1 MQDTSRRFQSHSRIA
16 WIAATAALWAC
27 NGALFDG
34 FVIDASPPVDPW
46 MKAVGDLNGDGKLDL
61 VLCGRSG
68 PLVWYENPMWTR
80 RTISTATGSAGS
92 STDVTL
98 GDVDGNGSLDVV
110 LANGVWFA
118 NPRPGG
124 DAELDA
130 WARSQIDAT
139 TAHDVVLAD
148 LDLDGDLDLV
158 KRNQGATGDVIRVF
172 RQNAGGGWTE
182 RAIPSVA
189 GEGLEVA
196 DLDADG
202 DPDIVISGVWYEN
215 DGNPISGAWTKYT
228 YSTAYTHAKVVV
240 KAADIGGSS
249 RPDIVL
255 APAEASGTAYR
266 LSWFEA
272 PSDART
278 IWPERVLESSIETV
292 AHGLALADFDRN
304 GRTDVA
310 FAEMDQG
317 ADPDRV
323 RVLLQSVS
331 GAFSGVA
338 VSSVGSH
345 NLVAGDLDGDGD
357 PDLFG
362 ANWNTANAPDA
373 AKARIWM
380 NRMANAGAA
389 TATE

>member
-1 MQDTSRRFQSHSRIA
+1 MQGTPRTLKFPSL
-16 WIAATAALWAC
+16 AALIAVVAVPAAC
-27 NGALFDG
+27 GALFQEV
-34 FVIDASPPVDPW
+34 VIDTSPPVDPW
-46 MKAVGDLNGDGKLDL
+46 MKAVGDLNGDGMLDL
-61 VLCGRSG
+61 VLSGRSG
-68 PLVWYENPMWTR
+68 PLVWYENPSWTR

-118 NPRPGG
+118 NPLPGG
-124 DAELDA
+124 DAELDV

-172 RQNAGGGWTE
+172 RQNQGATWTE
-182 RAIPSVA
+182 RTIPAPA
-189 GEGLEVA
+189 GEGLELA
-196 DLDADG
+196 DLDLDG
-202 DPDIVISGVWYEN
+202 DPDIVIAGAWYEN

-228 YSTAYTHAKVVV
+228 YSTAYTYPKVVV
-240 KAADIGGSS
+240 QVANLGGSS

-255 APAEASGTAYR
+255 APAEASGTHYR

-272 PSDART
+272 PANPRT
-278 IWPERVLESSIETV
+278 IWPERVLENNIETV
-292 AHGLALADFDRN
+292 VHGLALADFDRD

-310 FAEMDQG
+310 FAEMQQG

-323 RVLLQSVS
+323 SVLFQNS
-331 GAFSGVA
+331 SGVFSN
-338 VSSVGSH
+338 VSLSSVGSH
-345 NLVAGDLDGDGD
+345 NIVAADLDGDGD
-357 PDLFG
+357 ADLFG
-362 ANWNTANAPDA
+362 ANWNTASAPDG
-373 AKARIWM
+373 AKPRIWL
-380 NRMANAGAA
+380 NHAA
-389 TATE
+389 SAAAAPAAR

>member
-1 MQDTSRRFQSHSRIA
+1 MQYTVRPLKLYSRIA
-16 WIAATAALWAC
+16 LIAALALPCAC
-27 NGALFDG
+27 NTRWFHE
-34 FVIDASPPVDPW
+34 FVIDTSPPLDPW
-46 MKAVGDLNGDGKLDL
+46 MKAVGDLSGDGKPDL
-61 VLCGRSG
+61 VLCGRGG
-68 PLVWYENPMWTR
+68 PLVWYESPTWTR

-124 DAELDA
+124 DAKLGV
-130 WARSQIDAT
+130 WVRSQIDAT

-148 LDLDGDLDLV
+148 LDLDGDLDVV

-172 RQNAGGGWTE
+172 RQNAGGTWTE
-182 RAIPSVA
+182 RAIPAPA
-189 GEGLEVA
+189 GEGLELA

-202 DPDIVISGVWYEN
+202 DPDIVISGAWYEN
-215 DGNPISGAWTKYT
+215 DGNPIGGAWTKYT

-240 KAADIGGSS
+240 QVANIGGSS
-249 RPDIVL
+249 RSDIVL
-255 APAEASGTAYR
+255 APAEASGSTYR

-272 PSDART
+272 PTDPRT
-278 IWPERVLESSIETV
+278 IWPERVLESDIETV
-292 AHGLALADFDRN
+292 VHGLALADFDRN

-310 FAEMDQG
+310 FAEMHQG

-323 RVLLQSVS
+323 LVLFQRSNGTFS
-331 GAFSGVA
+331 GAY

-345 NLVAGDLDGDGD
+345 NIVAADLDGDD
-357 PDLFG
+357 KVDLFG
-362 ANWNTANAPDA
+362 ANWNTASAPDGA
-373 AKARIWM
+373 NPRIWL
-380 NRMANAGAA
+380 NRTASVGAA
-389 TATE
+389 ADP

>member
-1 MQDTSRRFQSHSRIA
+1 MQDTLRSLKLPSLIA
-16 WIAATAALWAC
+16 LIAALAVPWAC
-27 NGALFDG
+27 GALFQEV
-34 FVIDASPPVDPW
+34 VIDSSPPVDPW

-68 PLVWYENPMWTR
+68 PLVWYENPSWTR

-118 NPRPGG
+118 NPLPRG
-124 DAELDA
+124 DAKLDV
-130 WARSQIDAT
+130 WVRSQIDAT

-148 LDLDGDLDLV
+148 LDLDGDLDVV

-172 RQNAGGGWTE
+172 RQNAGGTWTE
-182 RAIPSVA
+182 RTIPAPA
-189 GEGLEVA
+189 GEGLGVA

-202 DPDIVISGVWYEN
+202 DPDIVIAGAWYEN
-215 DGNPISGAWTKYT
+215 DGNPISGAWRKYT
-228 YSTAYTHAKVVV
+228 YSTAYTYPNVVV
-240 KAADIGGSS
+240 QVANIGGSS

-255 APAEASGTAYR
+255 APSEAAGSTYR

-272 PSDART
+272 PADPKT
-278 IWPERVLESSIETV
+278 IWPERVLESNIETV
-292 AHGLALADFDRN
+292 VHGLALADFDRN

-310 FAEMDQG
+310 FAEMHQG

-323 RVLLQSVS
+323 RVLLQNSS
-331 GAFSGVA
+331 GAFSGIA

-345 NLVAGDLDGDGD
+345 DIVAADLDGDGD
-357 PDLFG
+357 ADLFG
-362 ANWNTANAPDA
+362 ANWNTASARDG
-373 AKARIWM
+373 AKPRIWL
-380 NRMANAGAA
+380 NHMASAGAA
-389 TATE
+389 AAP